1 MMKEKLQQFMMGR
14 YGVDDLSRFTLYVLV
29 GLMILNFIIRSSLVS
44 FLLLV
49 GLVWIYF
56 RMFSKNHAKRYEENA
71 RFLRLKDKVL
81 GRVRREK
88 DLASQRKVYH
98 IYTCPGCKQKIR
110 VPRGKGKIEVTCPKC
125 HTSFIKKS

>member
-71 RFLRLKDKVL
+71 RFLRIKDKVL

-110 VPRGKGKIEVTCPKC
+110 VPRGKGKIQVTCPKC

>member
-71 RFLRLKDKVL
+71 RFLRIKDKVL

>member
-1 MMKEKLQQFMMGR
+1 MKEKLQQFMMGR
-14 YGVDDLSRFTLYVLV
+14 YGVDDLSRFTLYVLIA
-29 GLMILNFIIRSSLVS
+29 LMILNLFVHSSLIS
-44 FLLLV
+44 LLLMV

-56 RMFSKNHAKRYEENA
+56 RMFSKNHSKRYEENT
-71 RFLRLKDKVL
+71 RFLGIKEKLLRWF
-81 GRVRREK
+81 RREK
-88 DLASQRKVYH
+88 DLAGQRKTYH

>member
-14 YGVDDLSRFTLYVLV
+14 YGVDDLSRFTLYVMV
-29 GLMILNFIIRSSLVS
+29 GLMILNFIIRSSLIS

-56 RMFSKNHAKRYEENA
+56 RMFSKNHSKRYEENA
-71 RFLRLKDKVL
+71 RFLKIKDNVL
-81 GRVRREK
+81 GRVPREK
-88 DLASQRKVYH
+88 DLASQRKIYH

-110 VPRGKGKIEVTCPKC
+110 VPRGKGKIQVTCPKC

>member
-1 MMKEKLQQFMMGR
+1 MKEKLQQFMMGR
-14 YGVDDLSRFTLYVLV
+14 YGVDDLSRFTLYVLIA
-29 GLMILNFIIRSSLVS
+29 LMILNLFVHSSLIS
-44 FLLLV
+44 LLLIV

-56 RMFSKNHAKRYEENA
+56 RMFSKNHSKRFEENT
-71 RFLRLKDKVL
+71 RFLGMKEKVL
-81 GRVRREK
+81 RWFRREK
-88 DLASQRKVYH
+88 DLTGQRKMYH

>member
-1 MMKEKLQQFMMGR
+1 MKEKFQRFMMGR
-14 YGVDDLSRFTLYVLV
+14 YGVDDLSRFLLYVLV
-29 GLMILNFIIRSSLVS
+29 GLMVLNFIFRNALIS
-44 FLLLV
+44 LLLIA
-49 GLVWIYF
+49 GLAVIYV
-56 RMFSKNHAKRYEENA
+56 RMFSRNHSKRYEENA

-81 GRVRREK
+81 GRFRQEK
-88 DLASQRKVYH
+88 NLAAQRKVYH

>member
-1 MMKEKLQQFMMGR
+1 MKEKLQQFMMGR
-14 YGVDDLSRFTLYVLV
+14 YGVDDLSRFTLYVLIA
-29 GLMILNFIIRSSLVS
+29 LMILNLFVHSSLIS
-44 FLLLV
+44 LLLIV

-56 RMFSKNHAKRYEENA
+56 RMFSKNHSKRFEENN
-71 RFLRLKDKVL
+71 RFLGMKEKVL
-81 GRVRREK
+81 RWFRREK
-88 DLASQRKVYH
+88 DLTGQRKMYH